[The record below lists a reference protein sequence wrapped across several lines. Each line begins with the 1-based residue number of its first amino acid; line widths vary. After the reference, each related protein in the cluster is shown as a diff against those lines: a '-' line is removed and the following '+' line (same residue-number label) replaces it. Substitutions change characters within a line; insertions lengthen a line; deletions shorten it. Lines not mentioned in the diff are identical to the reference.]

1 MRQIEIT
8 RAGAHV
14 EGLGQAARLSLVS
27 LGLFMTWLVV
37 AAALV
42 EPAKADSAAA
52 TAGASPTGLP
62 SAGTLSIRV
71 GNVDARG
78 GVLRLGLYD
87 AQGYPDDK
95 SAPVASADVRAQA
108 GETIIVLRDIP
119 PGIYAIEAYQ
129 DINGNDKMDTSW
141 IGLPEEPFGFSRD
154 ASPHLHKPR
163 FQNVQFTVVAGQNV
177 QALHLQSMVSLIAS
191 K

>member
-1 MRQIEIT
+1 M
-8 RAGAHV
+8 A
-14 EGLGQAARLSLVS
+14 
-27 LGLFMTWLVV
+27 WLVV

-52 TAGASPTGLP
+52 TAAP
-62 SAGTLSIRV
+62 SSTGTLSVRV
-71 GNVDARG
+71 GNVDPRG

-87 AQGYPDDK
+87 AQRYPDDN

-108 GETIIVLRDIP
+108 GETVIVLHDIP

-129 DINGNDKMDTSW
+129 DINSNDRMDTSW
-141 IGLPEEPFGFSRD
+141 IGLPQEPFGFSRD
-154 ASPHLHKPR
+154 ARPHFHKPH
-163 FQNVQFTVVAGQNV
+163 FGNVQFAVVAGQNV
-177 QALHLQSMVSLIAS
+177 QELHLQSMVSMVAS